1 MGMTYDELMDLTPR
15 VFSNK
20 VQGWTRQQSMMMQD
34 QWERARWMV
43 STTIS
48 PHLKKP
54 IKPTD
59 LVKFNWEKKPKVTP
73 KSVNFGELLTEASR
87 LGITL

>member
-1 MGMTYDELMDLTPR
+1 MGMTYDELMHLTPR

-73 KSVNFGELLTEASR
+73 KSVNFGELLTEASS